1 MRVRPDGI
9 GSPRRPVMARAWEQ
23 RKVSDARQQTTGA
36 LMDAAERLLYEV
48 GYAGVTTRAVAEAAG
63 VNHGLVHY
71 YFGSME
77 ELLTQTLER
86 FVEQLALALEAL
98 YADPNLTFAEKWR
111 LGSQFWVD
119 EPTSRFPK
127 ILLELL
133 AMGWNMPVLR
143 TRLTEVHARFRVIFE
158 HHFGQALRDYGL
170 DETQF
175 PLKVIVA
182 AVTSFQ
188 LGLIVEGLSS
198 VQEGPPRAPRLDPAV
213 DRRTRSQAPG
223 PVICY
228 PSARTDAATLPTRS
242 GSAMMSISKMCP
254 SMIVKAITANG
265 RPRLVTTTPA
275 DPLTSAG

>member
-1 MRVRPDGI
+1 
-9 GSPRRPVMARAWEQ
+9 
-23 RKVSDARQQTTGA
+23 
-36 LMDAAERLLYEV
+36 MDAAERLLYEV

-86 FVEQLALALEAL
+86 FVEELALALEAL
-98 YADPNLTFAEKWR
+98 YADPNLTFSEKWR

-133 AMGWNMPVLR
+133 AMGWNMPDLR
-143 TRLTEVHARFRVIFE
+143 THLTEVHARFRGIFE

-188 LGLIVEGLSS
+188 LGLIVEGLSG
-198 VQEGPPRAPRLDPAV
+198 VEEGHQELLDWIQRWIDELEAE
-213 DRRTRSQAPG
+213 RTKR
-223 PVICY
+223 
-228 PSARTDAATLPTRS
+228 
-242 GSAMMSISKMCP
+242 
-254 SMIVKAITANG
+254 
-265 RPRLVTTTPA
+265 
-275 DPLTSAG
+275 

>member
-1 MRVRPDGI
+1 
-9 GSPRRPVMARAWEQ
+9 MARAGAQ
-23 RKVSDARQQTTGA
+23 RQISDARQQATIA
-36 LMDAAERLLYEV
+36 LMDAAEGLLYEV

-77 ELLTQTLER
+77 ELLSRTLER

-133 AMGWNMPVLR
+133 AMGWNMPALR
-143 TRLTEVHARFRVIFE
+143 TRLTEVHARFRGIFE
-158 HHFGQALRDYGL
+158 HHFGQALRGYDL
-170 DETQF
+170 DDSRF

-188 LGLIVEGLSS
+188 LGLIVEGLSG
-198 VQEGPPRAPRLDPAV
+198 VEEGHQELLDWI
-213 DRRTRSQAPG
+213 QEW
-223 PVICY
+223 I
-228 PSARTDAATLPTRS
+228 DALETKSTQP
-242 GSAMMSISKMCP
+242 
-254 SMIVKAITANG
+254 
-265 RPRLVTTTPA
+265 
-275 DPLTSAG
+275 

>member
-1 MRVRPDGI
+1 
-9 GSPRRPVMARAWEQ
+9 MARVWEQ
-23 RKVSDARQQTTGA
+23 RKTSDARQQATVS

-86 FVEQLALALEAL
+86 FVEELALALEAL
-98 YADPNLTFAEKWR
+98 YTDPNLTFSEKWR
-111 LGSQFWVD
+111 LGAQFWVD

-133 AMGWNMPVLR
+133 AMGWNMPDLR
-143 TRLTEVHARFRVIFE
+143 TQLTEVHARFRGIFE

-188 LGLIVEGLSS
+188 LGLIVEGLSG
-198 VQEGPPRAPRLDPAV
+198 VEEGHQELLDWIQRWIDELEAE
-213 DRRTRSQAPG
+213 RTKR
-223 PVICY
+223 
-228 PSARTDAATLPTRS
+228 
-242 GSAMMSISKMCP
+242 
-254 SMIVKAITANG
+254 
-265 RPRLVTTTPA
+265 
-275 DPLTSAG
+275 